1 MMRSHF
7 RRHLLPDPETYYRN
21 EGHTFRGTGEWR
33 STRCPFHEDQNPS
46 LRVRLESGSFCCM
59 VCGEKG
65 GDVLAFHRK
74 RHGLGFKAAAKQL
87 GAWER
92 P

>member
-1 MMRSHF
+1 MRAHF
-7 RRHLLPDPETYYRN
+7 RRDRLPDAAEYFAD
-21 EGHTFRGTGEWR
+21 EGLKIVGSGEWR
-33 STRCPFHEDQNPS
+33 SATCPFHADRHPS

-74 RHGLGFKAAAKQL
+74 RHGLGFKEAVQAL
-87 GAWER
+87 GAWKGR
-92 P
+92 